1 MDLMTILKFIAA
13 LGLVLS
19 MIGGCA
25 FLASR
30 FNLLSN
36 LGRRPG
42 ARRMKV
48 QESLILD
55 AKHRMM
61 IVKSDN
67 REHVL
72 LFGPSGDV
80 VVESRDADLQTK
92 NEPETAASSSAVE
105 RIVPFLKGT
114 KVMENNA

>member
-1 MDLMTILKFIAA
+1 MDLLTILKFIAA

-30 FNLLSN
+30 LNLVSN
-36 LGRRPG
+36 LTRKPG
-42 ARRMKV
+42 QRRMEV
-48 QESLILD
+48 LESLVLD

-61 IVKSDN
+61 IVKSDE

-80 VVESRDADLQTK
+80 VVESRDASPET
-92 NEPETAASSSAVE
+92 ETAASE
-105 RIVPFLKGT
+105 TIVPLMKEAG
-114 KVMENNA
+114 A